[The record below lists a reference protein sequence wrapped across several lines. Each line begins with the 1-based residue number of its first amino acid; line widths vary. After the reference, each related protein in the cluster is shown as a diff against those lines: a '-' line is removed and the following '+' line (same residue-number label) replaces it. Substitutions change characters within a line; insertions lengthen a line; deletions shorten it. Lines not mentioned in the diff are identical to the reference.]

1 MMGKAAMIILC
12 VTYASL
18 EPEKNILL
26 FKVYTERLSKEPS
39 DF

>member
-1 MMGKAAMIILC
+1 MMGKATMIILC

-18 EPEKNILL
+18 RSEKNILH
-26 FKVYTERLSKEPS
+26 FKLNIERLSKEPS